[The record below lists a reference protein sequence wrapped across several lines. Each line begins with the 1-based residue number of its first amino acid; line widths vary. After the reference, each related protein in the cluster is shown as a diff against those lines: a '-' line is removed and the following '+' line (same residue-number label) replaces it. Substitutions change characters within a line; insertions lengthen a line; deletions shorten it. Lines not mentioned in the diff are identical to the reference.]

1 MLRDWEGSAVYVS
14 AVFSFLGLHRDC
26 GLSTD
31 PSMSSAIPLVSMKLS
46 SFLGLGQVNGVISRD
61 EGRLATEDAR
71 EDMKD

>member
-1 MLRDWEGSAVYVS
+1 
-14 AVFSFLGLHRDC
+14 
-26 GLSTD
+26 
-31 PSMSSAIPLVSMKLS
+31 MKLS